1 VVEGSAKRPIQGTFT
16 EVLLER
22 AARLKATRQRVFIS
36 GIEGSHTLE
45 VGVAYHYR
53 GHFIYAYPAGNPI
66 EPVPFSTKKG
76 INIVGLMQ
84 DRAPIFNSKA
94 PHLVPESE
102 IAALQRACIHE
113 KEFQKEQE
121 DASKEGTQKALAEE
135 ARQEAE
141 DAASTEEEIE
151 TTTPVETAAQE
162 PLPTSLPPSRVPS
175 FTTLLVPSRVS
186 SRFGSQVSLEHL
198 SAPYHRA
205 STPLSSVP
213 RIGTVEAPDVA
224 SASAFETPT
233 GSGTSY
239 TPHDRGHYLAYSAPG
254 SRHGSV
260 DHTPFVSRPV
270 SPTHGLS
277 VRGPGHGHNS
287 LLRPAASTSRL
298 NQLLAE
304 EGVRRALSPLAED
317 RPSDRHSGVWD
328 EDMIADLSVA
338 QGWIDPTDIDAFVQ
352 TVSRRPSL
360 PSSRQASRPR
370 SRMQSPS
377 PQPTTPDDEM
387 DGGLFLPG
395 LGHPDVIRSTSR
407 NQSRSQ
413 SPMPPSAHSGF
424 RMGSVDHDPGSRT
437 PSRQFSPMPPMS
449 TGSPSYDS
457 AESAAYLRCLAQR
470 HYEMENPSSRSHS
483 PLPPTTQDIHHH
495 SLRGGEVQLDQF
507 SRSQTPVMQGPSYL
521 QLSGSRTHSP
531 FPPVMQEIHGQ
542 EQRDNTSRP
551 AYQTTAFPTFTSRTP
566 TPTTYAPKPLNT
578 GRPRAASQALNEA
591 YNAAN
596 PPASTPRPLIQP
608 NKHDDLGH
616 FNFPSSD
623 ARGGTGRSVIG
634 DSETGSSSNPS
645 TIHPRAPKCAIHDE
659 TCDGKYVEWL
669 HVTER
674 SRQGSGFVDLFP
686 FIKEEG
692 KEERVMIDWATMRD
706 EERGK
711 LRREGRYPL
720 A

>member
-36 GIEGSHTLE
+36 GLEGSHTLE

-76 INIVGLMQ
+76 INIVGLVQ

-113 KEFQKEQE
+113 KEFQNEQE
-121 DASKEGTQKALAEE
+121 EASKEETKKALKEE
-135 ARQEAE
+135 AKQDAE
-141 DAASTEEEIE
+141 DAASTEEEVE
-151 TTTPVETAAQE
+151 TATTVETAAQE
-162 PLPTSLPPSRVPS
+162 PLPASLAPSRVPS
-175 FTTLLVPSRVS
+175 FTTLLVPSQVS
-186 SRFGSQVSLEHL
+186 SRFGSQVSLDHL
-198 SAPYHRA
+198 SAPSHRA
-205 STPLSSVP
+205 SESLSNVP
-213 RIGTVEAPDVA
+213 RIGTVEAPDVT
-224 SASAFETPT
+224 STSTFESQT

-277 VRGPGHGHNS
+277 VRGHGHNS
-287 LLRPAASTSRL
+287 LLRPASSTSRL

-317 RPSDRHSGVWD
+317 RPSERQSGVWD

-352 TVSRRPSL
+352 TVSRRPSR
-360 PSSRQASRPR
+360 PSSRQASCPR

-377 PQPTTPDDEM
+377 PQPTTPDDEI
-387 DGGLFLPG
+387 DSGLFLPG

-413 SPMPPSAHSGF
+413 SPMPPSTHSGF
-424 RMGSVDHDPGSRT
+424 RMGSVDHDTGSRP
-437 PSRQFSPMPPMS
+437 PSRQYSPMPPTS

-457 AESAAYLRCLAQR
+457 AESTAYLCCLAQR
-470 HYEMENPSSRSHS
+470 HYEMENPVSRSHS
-483 PLPPTTQDIHHH
+483 PLPPATQDIHHH
-495 SLRGGEVQLDQF
+495 SLRGGGVQLDQS
-507 SRSQTPVMQGPSYL
+507 SRSQTPVMQGPSYR
-521 QLSGSRTHSP
+521 QLAGSRTHSP
-531 FPPVMQEIHGQ
+531 FLPVVQETQTHGH
-542 EQRDNTSRP
+542 EHRDNTSRP
-551 AYQTTAFPTFTSRTP
+551 AFQTTAFPTFTSRTP
-566 TPTTYAPKPLNT
+566 TPTTYVSKPLNT

-596 PPASTPRPLIQP
+596 PPASTPHPLIQP

-616 FNFPSSD
+616 FNFPH
-623 ARGGTGRSVIG
+623 TNERSER
-634 DSETGSSSNPS
+634 SETGSSSNPS
-645 TIHPRAPKCAIHDE
+645 TIHPRNPKCAIHDE
-659 TCDGKYVEWL
+659 TCDGKFVEHL
-669 HVTER
+669 HLTER

-686 FIKEEG
+686 FIKGEG
-692 KEERVMIDWATMRD
+692 KEERVMIDWATIRD
-706 EERGK
+706 KERGK